1 MKEKIFEW
9 YNQIENTED
18 ITQGDIFLNIPIV
31 KVTNSKDIFDID
43 NVEEFEG
50 EIEIEYADYI
60 ILTQPCDLAR
70 PKADLKNVVLCRIH
84 DVEETQ
90 YGKGKLVNII
100 EGKMPQFY
108 MLDKCDSFKYEDGD
122 FKCNKFNHH
131 IVDFNSIQTIELETL
146 KKYASKVNKRLRLLP
161 PYREHLSQSFA
172 KYFMRI
178 GLPSDIDRSEFDNYK
193 K

>member
-9 YNQIENTED
+9 YDQIENTED

-100 EGKMPQFY
+100 EVQRRR
-108 MLDKCDSFKYEDGD
+108 
-122 FKCNKFNHH
+122 
-131 IVDFNSIQTIELETL
+131 LEQWGR
-146 KKYASKVNKRLRLLP
+146 N
-161 PYREHLSQSFA
+161 
-172 KYFMRI
+172 
-178 GLPSDIDRSEFDNYK
+178 
-193 K
+193 